1 MTAETATAG
10 TTPEPNEPT
19 ESNDVVVNDVV
30 VVGGGISGLACA
42 YRLQR
47 LGRSVAL
54 LESSAQAGGLFGTA
68 MQDGFLFETGP
79 QSFQGTETI
88 LALVRDLGIEGELCR
103 ADSKAPRYV
112 LRHGKLVEVPL
123 TPQALLSSSLLGMKS
138 RLKLASEA
146 FTRSKPPTQEESIAD
161 FVRRKFGH
169 EILEYLVTPFVSG
182 VYAGDPEKLSL
193 SAAFPTLEQWEREYG
208 SVLRGAMKSRRS
220 VSGSSGPPPLCS
232 FRRGVHTLT
241 KAMAEN
247 LGAHAHMGARVTT
260 IEPAAGQADGRAPSQ
275 ADGAKY
281 RVRVERPGATE
292 ELLARAVV
300 VATRAYVAAHL
311 VEPISA
317 ALAKTLSG
325 VAYAPVVVVT
335 MGYYAKQFSRLP
347 QGFGVLIPRSEKQRT
362 LGIVWNSSLFPG
374 RAPEGQ
380 VNITSFLGGATDTEI
395 MEKTDAELSAI
406 VTAEAEKILGITG
419 PPISTGIW
427 RHPKA
432 LPQYNL
438 GHHHVVRAIRE
449 GEQSA
454 PGLFFAGN
462 YLEGPAIGKC
472 IGLAFQTAERASHY
486 VFGS

>member
-1 MTAETATAG
+1 MTAG
-10 TTPEPNEPT
+10 TKPEPPDPNHA
-19 ESNDVVVNDVV
+19 VVNDVV

-42 YRLQR
+42 YHLQQM
-47 LGRSVAL
+47 GRSVTL
-54 LESSAQAGGLFGTA
+54 FESSAQAGGLLRTA

-88 LALVRDLGIEGELCR
+88 LALVRDLGIEGELYR

-138 RLKLASEA
+138 RLKLASEV
-146 FTRSKPPTQEESIAD
+146 FTRSRPPTEEESVAD

-182 VYAGDPEKLSL
+182 VYAGDPERLSL
-193 SAAFPTLEQWEREYG
+193 SAAFPTLEEWERQYG
-208 SVLRGAMKSRRS
+208 SVLRGAMKSRSSAR
-220 VSGSSGPPPLCS
+220 GSSGPPPLCS
-232 FRRGVHTLT
+232 FRRGIHTLAE
-241 KAMAEN
+241 AMAKN
-247 LGAHAHMGARVTT
+247 LGAHGHMGARVTT
-260 IEPAAGQADGRAPSQ
+260 IEPATSQ
-275 ADGAKY
+275 APDEAASQGVSAKY
-281 RVRVERPGATE
+281 RVRVERSGVAE
-292 ELLARAVV
+292 NLLTRAVV
-300 VATRAYVAAHL
+300 LAIPAYAAAHL

-317 ALAKTLSG
+317 TLAKTLSG
-325 VAYAPVVVVT
+325 VVYAPVVAVT
-335 MGYYAKQFSRLP
+335 MGYYAKQFSQLP

-362 LGIVWNSSLFPG
+362 LGIVWNSSLFPD

-395 MEKTDAELSAI
+395 MEKSDKELSDI
-406 VTAEAEKILGITG
+406 VTAEAGKILGITG
-419 PPISTGIW
+419 PPILTGIW

-449 GEQSA
+449 GEQST

-472 IGLAFQTAERASHY
+472 IELAYRMAESAHRHL
-486 VFGS
+486 G